1 MYLEIIGAIVG
12 LIYLWLEYR
21 ASIYLWATSIVMP
34 AIYLF
39 VYYDAGLYAD
49 FGINVYY
56 LAAALYGWAVWMY
69 HDKKSTKEQEE
80 TGRQKGLPITRMAG
94 KYWWMCCG
102 VFVVALGLIWWVLS
116 TYTDSDVAA
125 WDSFT
130 TALSVI
136 GMWMLSRKY
145 LEQWIVWIVVDVA
158 SVGLY
163 CYKGLFFTAALYG
176 LYAIIAIF
184 GYIKWKEMMHEEAK
198 I

>member
-1 MYLEIIGAIVG
+1 MYLEIVGAIVG

-21 ASIYLWATSIVMP
+21 ASIYLWAASIVMP

-39 VYYDAGLYAD
+39 VYFDAGLYAD

-56 LAAALYGWAVWMY
+56 LVAALYGWAVWMY
-69 HDKKSTKEQEE
+69 HDRKATKEQEGTKQE
-80 TGRQKGLPITRMAG
+80 KGLPITHIAG
-94 KYWWMCCG
+94 KYALPCG
-102 VFVVALGLIWWVLS
+102 VVAVAAFGLIWWVLS
-116 TYTDSDVAA
+116 TYTDSDVAV
-125 WDSFT
+125 WDAFT

-145 LEQWIVWIVVDVA
+145 LEQWLVWIVVDVA

-184 GYIKWKEMMHEEAK
+184 GYIKWKEMMYDAR